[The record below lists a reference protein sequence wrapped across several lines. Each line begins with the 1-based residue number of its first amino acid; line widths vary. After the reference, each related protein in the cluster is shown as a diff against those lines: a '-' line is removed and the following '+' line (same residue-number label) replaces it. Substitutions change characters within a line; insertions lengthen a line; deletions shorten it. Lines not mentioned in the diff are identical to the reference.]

1 LKPIRDIL
9 GFSSKILVTNIFINI
24 NKNIYAAIL
33 GRHYTAE
40 ELGYTVNPNRWSIM
54 AQNILTNM
62 VNNVTQPILKEIED
76 DKDRQVRVFRKLIS
90 FTAFLA
96 FPMLLGLTTVAQ
108 DFITIAI
115 TDKWAQSA
123 IFLQIFCIGAAFD
136 SVSNVFSNLII
147 SKGKPEVYMR
157 NIIVFG
163 LLQIAILFFGKSLGL
178 ELLIGLTSALNALW
192 IFVWYISAKPYMNYS
207 FRYLLTDIFAYALLA
222 AISCLAAHYA
232 TAAIA
237 NLYLRFASTIGIA
250 VCSYIIV
257 NRIFKPSILLELYHY
272 FLTVIRKK

>member
-1 LKPIRDIL
+1 
-9 GFSSKILVTNIFINI
+9 
-24 NKNIYAAIL
+24 
-33 GRHYTAE
+33 
-40 ELGYTVNPNRWSIM
+40 M

-108 DFITIAI
+108 DFISIAI

-147 SKGKPEVYMR
+147 SKGKPQVYMR
-157 NIIVFG
+157 NIVIFG

-178 ELLIGLTSALNALW
+178 ELLIGLTSGLNALW
-192 IFVWYISAKPYMNYS
+192 IFVWYASAKPYMNYS
-207 FRYLLTDIFAYALLA
+207 VRYLLGDIFAYALLA
-222 AISCLAAHYA
+222 TISCLTAHYA
-232 TAAIA
+232 TAAIP
-237 NLYLRFASTIGIA
+237 NLYLRFVSTIGVA
-250 VCSYIIV
+250 VGIYIIV
-257 NRIFKPSILLELYHY
+257 NRIFKPSILLELFHY
-272 FLTVIRKK
+272 CLTVIRKK